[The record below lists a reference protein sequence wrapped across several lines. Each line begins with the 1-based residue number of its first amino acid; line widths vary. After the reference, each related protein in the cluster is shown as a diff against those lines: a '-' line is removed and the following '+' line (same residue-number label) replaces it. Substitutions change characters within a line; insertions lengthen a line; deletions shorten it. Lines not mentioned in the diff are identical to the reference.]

1 MTEET
6 YEKARDII
14 IKMRCLNGEI
24 NDIKD
29 ILRNDDVE
37 EWLMTVR
44 RNESHTLRKIRHN
57 GRLRKFLTEIL
68 DDYIIEYR
76 KLKEE
81 LDSL

>member
-37 EWLMTVR
+37 EWLMEVR
-44 RNESHTLRKIRHN
+44 ASKSNTLRTIRHN
-57 GRLRKFLTEIL
+57 GKLRKFLTEIL
-68 DDYIIEYR
+68 DDYIIEYQ